1 MQLKEIQL
9 LAKNKINLSK
19 KNYTV
24 IIGSNPSKTARSPI
38 LWNYFFKKTKEEM
51 EMIPIDT
58 TKKNIKKIINVLSK
72 DKKFK
77 GGCVTIPFKEII
89 FKELLKKNS
98 VDKITKKIGSVNCLY
113 KKNNKIFGTNTD
125 GDASLKVFKKKFGNV
140 KNKKCLILG
149 FGGVGKAVSAFF
161 NSHLN
166 SNVVIS
172 NRTNLSKKIIKK
184 NNIEFIKWKEIPKV
198 ISEIDII
205 INCTSLG
212 FNKNKKSPINFETF
226 KMIKKNAYFFDVIY
240 NPLET
245 TFLKLAK
252 LKSKNIINGLE
263 MNKLQAI
270 LAIKKV
276 QKNKIS
282 LQKIK
287 KSLSKF

>member
-1 MQLKEIQL
+1 MHLNEIQL
-9 LAKNKINLSK
+9 LAKNKISIK
-19 KNYTV
+19 KNNYTV
-24 IIGSNPSKTARSPI
+24 IIGSNPSKTARSPV
-38 LWNYFFKKTKEEM
+38 LWNYFFKKTKQDLEM
-51 EMIPIDT
+51 VPIDT
-58 TKKNIKKIINVLSK
+58 TKKNIKKILNVLAK

-77 GGCVTIPFKEII
+77 GGCVAVPFKEII
-89 FKELLKKNS
+89 FKLLLKKNS

-113 KKNNKIFGTNTD
+113 KKDNKIFGTNTD
-125 GDASLKVFKKKFGNV
+125 GDAGLRVFQKKFRQT

-149 FGGVGKAVSAFF
+149 FGGAGKAISAYF
-161 NSHLN
+161 NSYLN
-166 SNVVIS
+166 TKIMIS

-184 NNIEFIKWKEIPKV
+184 NNIEFIKWNKIPSV
-198 ISEIDII
+198 ISKTDII

-212 FNKNKKSPINFETF
+212 FNKNKQSPINSNMF
-226 KMIKKNAYFFDVIY
+226 KIIKKNSYFFDVIY

-252 LKSKNIINGLE
+252 LKSNNIINGLE

-276 QKNKIS
+276 LRNKTS
-282 LQKIK
+282 LEKIK

>member
-1 MQLKEIQL
+1 MCSNKIQL
-9 LAKNKINLSK
+9 FAKNKISINK

-24 IIGSNPSKTARSPI
+24 IIGSNPSKTARSPV
-38 LWNYFFKKTKEEM
+38 LWNYFFKKTKQDL

-58 TKKNIKKIINVLSK
+58 TKKNIKKILSVLAE

-77 GGCVTIPFKEII
+77 GGCVAVPFKEII
-89 FKELLKKNS
+89 FKELYKKNS

-113 KKNNKIFGTNTD
+113 KKNDKIFGTNTD
-125 GDASLKVFKKKFGNV
+125 GDAGLRVFKKKFGHL

-149 FGGVGKAVSAFF
+149 FGGAGKAISAYFD
-161 NSHLN
+161 SYLN
-166 SNVVIS
+166 TKIMIS
-172 NRTNLSKKIIKK
+172 NRTNLSKKILKK
-184 NNIEFIKWKEIPKV
+184 NNIEFIKWNKISDVIPK
-198 ISEIDII
+198 IDII

-212 FNKNKKSPINFETF
+212 FNKNKQSPLNSNTF
-226 KMIKKNAYFFDVIY
+226 KMTKKNAYFFDVIY

-276 QKNKIS
+276 LKNKKS
-282 LQKIK
+282 LEKIK